1 MTGIRV
7 TGIPEEVTEKHLKVY
22 FSNPNNGGGA
32 VRQIYYP
39 LQDNCAVILFESPS
53 GEWCVMCYR
62 PYMNIFGGFILFKI
76 SIIVKNVCFCPFVT
90 QIYLKCFSFY
100 FMLCYVMLCYVRA

>member
-7 TGIPEEVTEKHLKVY
+7 TGIPEEETEKHLKVY

-53 GEWCVMCYR
+53 GEWCVMCY
-62 PYMNIFGGFILFKI
+62 
-76 SIIVKNVCFCPFVT
+76 T
-90 QIYLKCFSFY
+90 
-100 FMLCYVMLCYVRA
+100 